1 MSQEAQVMD
10 GSLNNELSA
19 APSGAAST
27 GAPSYAFSPEV
38 VMLAEAKGARAE
50 AIRTLR
56 THLMAQHV
64 VDGRR
69 GLAVCAA
76 SARVGAT
83 FIAVNLAVALAQI
96 GVKVLLIDGDLRNAE
111 VQRFIQPSQ
120 ATAGL
125 RQCLEADETDL
136 STWISSDVIDNLSVM
151 FAGGVAPNA
160 QELLAGDRFAQVV
173 ERCLRDYDLT
183 IIDTPPA
190 NSCADGRRISTVA
203 GYSLIVAKQ
212 HETFIN
218 DLKTLTS
225 QLREDRAQIV
235 GTVMNEA

>member
-1 MSQEAQVMD
+1 MD
-10 GSLNNELSA
+10 GSLNGEVARGA
-19 APSGAAST
+19 AGGPSGSAQ
-27 GAPSYAFSPEV
+27 SYAFSPEV
-38 VMLAEAKGARAE
+38 VMLAETKGARAE

-69 GLAVCAA
+69 GLAICAA
-76 SARVGAT
+76 SPRVGAT
-83 FIAVNLAVALAQI
+83 FIAVNLAIALAQI
-96 GVKVLLIDGDLRNAE
+96 GVKVLLVDGDLRNAE

-120 ATAGL
+120 LVAGL
-125 RQCLEADETDL
+125 RQCLEADDADL
-136 STWISSDVIDNLSVM
+136 SAWISADVVDNLSVM
-151 FAGGVAPNA
+151 FAGGVTPDA
-160 QELLAGDRFAQVV
+160 QELLAGERFAQVV

-218 DLKTLTS
+218 DLRTLIA